1 MEMVVSAPALPADV
15 EMALIRD
22 ITVAAE
28 AQAKEGNTFYLI
40 TTRSG
45 RACACPLFVHLP
57 PPIVS
62 I

>member
-1 MEMVVSAPALPADV
+1 MDMVVSAPALPAEV
-15 EMALIRD
+15 EMGLIRD

-28 AQAKEGNTFYLI
+28 AQAKEGDTFFLI

-45 RACACPLFVHLP
+45 CACPLFLPLP

>member
-1 MEMVVSAPALPADV
+1 MEMVVAAPALPAEV

-28 AQAKEGNTFYLI
+28 AQAKEGDTFYLI

-45 RACACPLFVHLP
+45 CACPFFVPLS